1 MKNLFTSQHIHYQK
15 FLKTASFLPGHL
27 IPIIFSHSY
36 TFKFNSM
43 KNLFSFIGMILFSV
57 SLMGQTLH
65 IPAQQ
70 ANTKSEI
77 GKVLPRIF
85 THHKREKGLHHPTAP
100 WQSITT
106 FKSFKADKQRLD
118 SILVQVY
125 DNKGNDTINF
135 FKEVFTFD
143 AKQKN
148 IQFVTFEWND
158 SLNIWN
164 YDDKADYTY
173 NAAGKRTQSIYSEW
187 DMDNNTWVGYE
198 KEETFYDANGKDT
211 LDKLYSPGESKGSWN
226 YTSKTR
232 YFYDA
237 NGRDTL
243 QTNYSRPMDNGT
255 YLDFE
260 VNGKTVF
267 MYDDKGRDTLTLS
280 YQKGENSDWEY
291 NTKDEYAYD
300 ENGNLTEHTYCYWD
314 YSRWVNN
321 EKDEYTYDTRGNLTD
336 EIYTY
341 WDMNS
346 SQWVPD
352 EKDGYIYDM
361 NYTFQDLILPLFE
374 DIDEDINT
382 LFGHKLTKVTI
393 DSWEEDSARWIS
405 GAYAMFYYSAQSP
418 NAVINPKSPL
428 GIQIFPNPASDY
440 ILVQMKN
447 NRDKGYYEIFNLL
460 GKKVLSG
467 NFTNGKKIPLQSLK
481 SGIYMCRFISGE
493 KSRSVKL
500 KIR

>member
-1 MKNLFTSQHIHYQK
+1 MRNLFTLQHIHNQK
-15 FLKTASFLPGHL
+15 FLQTVSFLPGHL

-43 KNLFSFIGMILFSV
+43 KNLFSFLGMILFSV

-70 ANTKSEI
+70 TNTKSEF
-77 GKVLPRIF
+77 GKVLPRILI
-85 THHKREKGLHHPTAP
+85 HHKREKGLHHPTAP
-100 WQSITT
+100 WQTFAT
-106 FKSFKADKQRLD
+106 FKAAKADKQRLD
-118 SILVQVY
+118 SILIQGY
-125 DNKGNDTINF
+125 NDEGTDTINY

-148 IQFVTFEWND
+148 IQIVTAEWDD
-158 SLNIWN
+158 SLNVWD
-164 YDDKADYTY
+164 YDDKDDYTY
-173 NAAGKRTQSIYSEW
+173 NAAGKRIKAIHSEW
-187 DMDNNTWVGYE
+187 DTDNNTWLAYE

-211 LDKLYSPGESKGSWN
+211 LDKEYSPGQSEGSWD
-226 YTSKTR
+226 YTSKKR
-232 YFYDA
+232 YFYDDK
-237 NGRDTL
+237 GRDTL
-243 QTNYSRPMDNGT
+243 QIDYSRSMENGT

-280 YQKGENSDWEY
+280 YQKGENSDWKY
-291 NTKDEYAYD
+291 DTKDEYAYD
-300 ENGNLTEHTYCYWD
+300 ENGNLTKHTYCYWNNIQ
-314 YSRWVNN
+314 WVNN
-321 EKDEYTYDTRGNLTD
+321 EKDEYTYDTDANLTD

-352 EKDGYIYDM
+352 EKDSYIYDM

-374 DIDEDINT
+374 DADEDISI
-382 LFGHKLTKVTI
+382 LFGHMLTKMTLNYW
-393 DSWEEDSARWIS
+393 DEDSARWFS
-405 GAYAMFYYSAQSP
+405 AAYAMLYYSAQSP

-428 GIQIFPNPASDY
+428 GLHIFPNPASDY
-440 ILVQMKN
+440 ITVQMKN
-447 NRDKGYYEIFNLL
+447 NGNKGHYEIFNLL

-467 NFTNGKKIPLQSLK
+467 NFTDGKKIPVQSLK
-481 SGIYMCRFISGE
+481 SGIYLCRFTSGG